1 MLNLG
6 LARFL
11 LNAFLRESRSVL
23 IHQLSKK
30 LTQKL
35 PFKLHGLAVTSTFHP
50 SRSIFFIC
58 TKKSVR
64 VYDLL
69 KTKIIKKL
77 DTGLREASSIAVHPG
92 GTIIS
97 YNGIILLSVFF

>member
-1 MLNLG
+1 LFFSLTIS
-6 LARFL
+6 
-11 LNAFLRESRSVL
+11 LRESRAVL

-30 LTQKL
+30 LTQRL
-35 PFKLHGLAVTSTFHP
+35 PFKLHGLAVRSTFHP
-50 SRSIFFIC
+50 SRSIFFVC

-69 KTKIIKKL
+69 KTKLIKKL

-92 GTIIS
+92 GMIIFAIKLYCNHFLFYS
-97 YNGIILLSVFF
+97 

>member
-1 MLNLG
+1 MDEGNLDLLNIKLG
-6 LARFL
+6 LGSFL
-11 LNAFLRESRSVL
+11 SLTCSLRESRTVL

-35 PFKLHGLAVTSTFHP
+35 PFKLHGLAVRSTFHP
-50 SRSIFFIC
+50 SHSIFFVC
-58 TKKSVR
+58 KKKSVH

-69 KTKIIKKL
+69 KTKLIKKL

-92 GTIIS
+92 GLF
-97 YNGIILLSVFF
+97 G

>member
-1 MLNLG
+1 VCFSLTISLH
-6 LARFL
+6 
-11 LNAFLRESRSVL
+11 ESRAIL

-35 PFKLHGLAVTSTFHP
+35 PFKLHRLVVRSTFHP
-50 SRSIFFIC
+50 SCYIFFVC

-69 KTKIIKKL
+69 KTKIIKSL
-77 DTGLREASSIAVHPG
+77 DTGLHEASSIAVHPEG
-92 GTIIS
+92 MVIVIMK
-97 YNGIILLSVFF
+97 IIL